1 MDPTQVRAGVE
12 ETPHPVHPV
21 RSMHPYVRN
30 ETQIVF
36 HEPLP
41 SFLTYAVHPVHPR
54 FSVNP
59 ACFAGSG
66 PAADGTHAPGI

>member
-1 MDPTQVRAGVE
+1 VE
-12 ETPHPVHPV
+12 ETPHPVDPV

-41 SFLTYAVHPVHPR
+41 SFLTYAVHPVHPVHILCKPR
-54 FSVNP
+54 VL
-59 ACFAGSG
+59 CWQR
-66 PAADGTHAPGI
+66 PGG